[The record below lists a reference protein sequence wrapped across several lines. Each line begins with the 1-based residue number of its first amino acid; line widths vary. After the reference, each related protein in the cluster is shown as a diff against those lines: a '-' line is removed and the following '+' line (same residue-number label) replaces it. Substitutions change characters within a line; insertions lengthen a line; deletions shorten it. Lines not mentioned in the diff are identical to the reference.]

1 MEDLLTVRD
10 LSVYYE
16 NEKLYKAVDNVS
28 FTLKTGEN
36 IGVIGESGSG
46 KTSIAMAI
54 MGLLKANSKV
64 QGEIIYKDK
73 NILKLKDEEK
83 DGYRWDKI
91 ALVFQNSLEVLNP
104 VLNIKEQIL
113 ETIYKHS
120 HIDRKEALK

>member
-1 MEDLLTVRD
+1 MEGILLEDLLTVRD

-54 MGLLKANSKV
+54 MGLLKSNSKV
-64 QGEIIYKDK
+64 QVRLYTKIKIY
-73 NILKLKDEEK
+73 L
-83 DGYRWDKI
+83 
-91 ALVFQNSLEVLNP
+91 S
-104 VLNIKEQIL
+104 
-113 ETIYKHS
+113 
-120 HIDRKEALK
+120 

>member
-1 MEDLLTVRD
+1 MEDLLIVRD

-54 MGLLKANSKV
+54 MGLLRANVKV

-73 NILKLKDEEK
+73 NILKLKNEEK
-83 DGYRWDKI
+83 INIDGI
-91 ALVFQNSLEVLNP
+91 NSFSFPNSLEALNP

-113 ETIYKHS
+113 
-120 HIDRKEALK
+120 

>member
-1 MEDLLTVRD
+1 MEDLLIVRD

-54 MGLLKANSKV
+54 MGLLRTNVKV

-73 NILKLKDEEK
+73 NILKLKMK
-83 DGYRWDKI
+83 KNNYRWNKI

-113 ETIYKHS
+113 EVIYKHL
-120 HIDRKEALK
+120 HIDKKKL